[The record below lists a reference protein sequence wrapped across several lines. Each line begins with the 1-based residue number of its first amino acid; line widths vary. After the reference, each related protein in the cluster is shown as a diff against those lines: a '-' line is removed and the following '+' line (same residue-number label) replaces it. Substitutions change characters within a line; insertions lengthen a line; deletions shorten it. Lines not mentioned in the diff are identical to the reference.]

1 LIVGEVCLDKCLDI
15 WYIYSGGGKM
25 IETLQLRK
33 EVKCSQEQ
41 LARLIGVSVKTI
53 SRWEQE
59 ESRPSLLARQRI
71 VEIQRVLQKAKEL
84 FKPGKAGEWLRTPN
98 EILDGRTPL
107 EELTQGSEGIN
118 RVLNLLNK
126 LEWGIP
132 A

>member
-1 LIVGEVCLDKCLDI
+1 
-15 WYIYSGGGKM
+15 M
-25 IETLQLRK
+25 IETLRLRK
-33 EVKCSQEQ
+33 ETGCSQEQ

-59 ESRPSLLARQRI
+59 ESHPSLLARQRI
-71 VEIQRVLQKAKEL
+71 MEIKKVFQKADEL
-84 FKPGKAGEWLRTPN
+84 FKPGKTRDWLNTPN

-107 EELTQGSEGIN
+107 EELAQGPEGIR